1 VVYNFFVKDE
11 GIGTVVG
18 FFVYCFFSLFGLR
31 YSIVISFKFR
41 LKSIQNF
48 LKFGNMQKNK
58 TKI

>member
-31 YSIVISFKFR
+31 YKYCIII
-41 LKSIQNF
+41 LILLPIPNYIWH
-48 LKFGNMQKNK
+48 
-58 TKI
+58 T